1 MRQDPR
7 SPIGAAAECVSLTA
21 SACRRRETACVPRA
35 SRVCARAHV
44 WLCVCVCVRVCMC
57 VCACVCACVCVC
69 VCVCACVCVR
79 VRACVRACVCACA
92 RVCLCVCVSRA
103 CACSRVCPLSLPHTG
118 RHEPARTRARTH
130 SHATHKHAHART
142 HTHAHTQ
149 THTQTH
155 ARARTHTALW
165 RVRLQRLHGP
175 VGREGCSRVHPCGR
189 RRIARIALV
198 SIHARA
204 PEPSESRSSN
214 VSLCH
219 KSARGLYLAE
229 THGNSMA
236 AKTGHNASFMKQI
249 RKEGGW
255 IRKPVGY
262 DDGTRH
268 HPVATAR

>member
-7 SPIGAAAECVSLTA
+7 SPIGAAAECVSLVA

-57 VCACVCACVCVC
+57 VCACVCACVC

-175 VGREGCSRVHPCGR
+175 VGREGCSRVRPCGR
-189 RRIARIALV
+189 RRFARIALV

-249 RKEGGW
+249 
-255 IRKPVGY
+255 
-262 DDGTRH
+262 
-268 HPVATAR
+268 